1 MKMKVNKDKVK
12 GRQWEKPLRTLL
24 VSVHLALFLMCSGV
38 TALAASRY
46 HAGVE
51 GVEAASIPPPG
62 FHYRFY
68 YVNANF
74 DELKDDNGNE
84 VPIGLDLDV
93 AAYVQ
98 RFVYITDKKLFGA
111 DYGMNLIVPVTDI
124 DMKTDFGSEDSSGFG
139 DICIEPFLLAWHK
152 DRYDMALGL
161 SVIAPTGKY
170 HKDRAVNNGEGFW
183 STMLSFGGTWFFDEH
198 KSLSASV
205 LTRTVYNFENNDTN
219 VQKGLEFTAE
229 WGIGKTI
236 PMGNL
241 LVRPGICG
249 FGQWDI
255 SDHDGTAHDSHR
267 YRKYAIGAE
276 VNLFWLPPVL
286 VQGNLRAL
294 HEFETENGPE
304 GNQIVFTLTKSF

>member
-1 MKMKVNKDKVK
+1 MKVNKLN
-12 GRQWEKPLRTLL
+12 LRGVARKSPSGFL
-24 VSVHLALFLMCSGV
+24 VPTVILAVLVLCSVAP
-38 TALAASRY
+38 ALASPPRY
-46 HAGVE
+46 CPGIE
-51 GVEAASIPPPG
+51 GVKAASVPPPG

-68 YVNANF
+68 YVNGSF
-74 DELKDDNGNE
+74 DELKDNNGNE
-84 VPIGLDLDV
+84 VPIGLDLDI

-98 RFVYITDKKLFGA
+98 RFVYITGKKLFGA

-139 DICIEPFLLAWHK
+139 DIVIEPFLLAWHK
-152 DRYDMALGL
+152 PRYDLALGL
-161 SVIAPTGKY
+161 AVIPPTGKY
-170 HKDRAVNNGEGFW
+170 HKDRAVNNGHGFW
-183 STMLSFGGTWFFDEH
+183 STMLSFGGTWFFDDH

-219 VQKGLEFTAE
+219 EQKGMEFTAE

-236 PMGNL
+236 PMNNL

-255 SDHDGTAHDSHR
+255 SDHDGTAHDSHL
-267 YRKYAIGAE
+267 YQKYAVGAE
-276 VNLFWLPPVL
+276 LNLFWLPSH